1 MTELI
6 IRSERIRALCEN
18 KRVLDVG
25 CCAHGELARRHS
37 EKFLHGQI
45 VACAREV
52 VGVDN
57 DAEAIKIVAA
67 AGYPVLQGD
76 ALALSSLGLGE
87 FDVVVAGE
95 LIEHLS
101 CPGRFLDEAYRC
113 LRPGGV
119 IIVTVPNA
127 YAFTRL
133 KQMRKGID
141 DALWT
146 HSQHTCWYSRAT
158 TRFLLE
164 RHGFQLQELAY
175 CDLFR
180 SNRPWKRVQDYV
192 RMGWATGVRFSESIF
207 AVGRKPPGASVTHAH
222 G

>member
-1 MTELI
+1 LAELVD
-6 IRSERIRALCEN
+6 RSERIRALCDK

-25 CCAHGELARRHS
+25 CCAHGELARRRS

-57 DAEAIKIVAA
+57 DPEAIRIVAA
-67 AGYPVLQGD
+67 AGYPVLQGN

-101 CPGRFLDEAYRC
+101 CPGKFLDEAYRC
-113 LRPGGV
+113 LRPGGL

-127 YAFTRL
+127 YSFTRL

-141 DALWT
+141 DTLWT

-175 CDLFR
+175 CDLFK
-180 SNRPWKRVQDYV
+180 SNRFWKRARDYV

-207 AVGRKPPGASVTHAH
+207 AVGRKAP
-222 G
+222 

>member
-1 MTELI
+1 MKDSELNELV
-6 IRSERIRALCEN
+6 IRSERIRALCEG

-25 CCAHGELARRHS
+25 CCAHGELARSRS

-45 VACAREV
+45 AACAREV
-52 VGVDN
+52 IGVDN

-76 ALALSSLGLGE
+76 AHELSSLGLGE

-95 LIEHLS
+95 LLEHLS
-101 CPGRFLDEAYRC
+101 CPGKFLDEASRC

-119 IIVTVPNA
+119 IVVTVPNA
-127 YAFTRL
+127 YSFTRL
-133 KQMRKGID
+133 KQVRKGID

-158 TRFLLE
+158 IRFLLE
-164 RHGFQLQELAY
+164 RHGFQIQELAY
-175 CDLFR
+175 CGLFK
-180 SNRPWKRVQDYV
+180 SNRFWKRVQDYA
-192 RMGWATGVRFSESIF
+192 RMGWATGARFSESVF
-207 AVGRKPPGASVTHAH
+207 AVGRKAL
-222 G
+222 